1 MRRFWIFGFLLLL
14 AGCHVEG
21 CQRKIKPTY
30 LRVHIESEPKT
41 LDPALATGVR
51 EFQILQ
57 AIFEG
62 LTRYHP
68 QTLKVL
74 PGVAEKWN
82 LSEEGTLY
90 TFVLRSDAKWSDGR
104 SVTAQ
109 DFWNGWER
117 LLSPMTQSPYASQ
130 LFDMEGAEEYAAG
143 ALKDPAKIGMKVKS
157 TRIFE
162 VKLKQPTPYFLSLTS
177 FAALA
182 PIRKDA
188 GDRPFLKTNGP
199 FKLAEN
205 GTPGEGILLLPNEYY
220 WGRHDIRLKGIQF
233 RPFGDFNTA
242 LKMYGRTGI
251 DLLTD
256 LPPTQVP
263 VLKFRSDFHN
273 APLLRTEYFVI
284 NCRKPPFNDP
294 RVRQALA
301 LAIDRPAITDEVL
314 KRGDIPYG
322 LFVPPGLP
330 NYQNASNPQAF
341 DPEKGRRLLKEAGFG
356 EKNPF
361 PVLHVHYNEATDRKL
376 VAQAAAAMWEKNL
389 GLRTHLVEDQ
399 WADFL
404 TKRQKRDYEISWGG
418 WYGDYLDP
426 KTFLDLFTT
435 THRQNHAGWS
445 HPAYDALV
453 RKAQGEQDSKLR
465 MKYFQE
471 AESILLR
478 EAAIIPVLV
487 KAKTYLIQPYVKEY
501 FPNLLDIHILRDV
514 WSERP

>member
-1 MRRFWIFGFLLLL
+1 MRRFWFFGLLLLL
-14 AGCHVEG
+14 AGCHTG
-21 CQRKIKPTY
+21 SCQRKIKPTY

-41 LDPALATGVR
+41 LDPAQATGVR

-68 QTLKVL
+68 KTLKPL

-82 LSEEGTLY
+82 ISEDGTLY
-90 TFVLRSDAKWSDGR
+90 TFVLRSDAKWSDDR
-104 SVTAQ
+104 AVTAQ

-117 LLSPMTQSPYASQ
+117 LLHPATQSPYAFQ
-130 LFDMEGAEEYAAG
+130 LFYLEGAEEYANG
-143 ALKDPAKIGMKVKS
+143 TMKDPEKIGMKVKG

-162 VKLKQPTPYFLSLTS
+162 VKLKRPVPYFLSLTA

-188 GDRPFLKTNGP
+188 EEPYAQSNGP
-199 FKLAEN
+199 FKLGN
-205 GTPGEGILLLPNEYY
+205 DTQRREGILLLPNEHY
-220 WGRHDIRLKGIQF
+220 WGRHEIKLKGITF

-256 LPPTQVP
+256 LPPQQVP
-263 VLKFRSDFHN
+263 ILKFRADFHK
-273 APLLRTEYFVI
+273 APLLRTEYFII
-284 NCRKPPFNDP
+284 NCQRPPFNDP

-301 LAIDRPAITDEVL
+301 AAINRPSITEAVL

-330 NYQNASNPQAF
+330 NYQNAANPQGF
-341 DPEKGRRLLKEAGFG
+341 DPEKGLRLLKEAGFG
-356 EKNPF
+356 EQKPF
-361 PVLHVHYNEATDRKL
+361 PPLHIHYNEATDRQL
-376 VAQAAAAMWEKNL
+376 VAEAAAAMWEKNL
-389 GLRTHLVEDQ
+389 GIRTQLDEDR
-399 WADFL
+399 WNDYIA
-404 TKRQKRDYEISWGG
+404 KRQKREYEISWGG

-426 KTFLDLFTT
+426 NTFLELFLSDN
-435 THRQNHAGWS
+435 RQNHSGWS
-445 HPAYDALV
+445 NPAYDMLV
-453 RKAQGEQDSKLR
+453 RKAQGEPDSKLR
-465 MKYFQE
+465 MQYFQE

-478 EAAIIPVLV
+478 EAVIIPVLV